1 LRGGDGRSLTTV
13 LRSKSEQLE
22 NALRQLESVEAALEE
37 AVEDGYRLKNK
48 LASATEEVEW
58 TREQSKELRIQ
69 VVKRQQ

>member
-1 LRGGDGRSLTTV
+1 MRGGDGRSLTTV

-69 VVKRQQ
+69 VVKWQQ

>member
-1 LRGGDGRSLTTV
+1 MRGDGRSLTTV

>member
-1 LRGGDGRSLTTV
+1 MRGDGRSLTTV

-37 AVEDGYRLKNK
+37 AVEDGYRLQNK

-69 VVKRQQ
+69 VVKWQQ

>member
-1 LRGGDGRSLTTV
+1 MRGGDGRSLTTV

>member
-1 LRGGDGRSLTTV
+1 MRGDGRSLTTV

-69 VVKRQQ
+69 VVKWQQ

>member
-1 LRGGDGRSLTTV
+1 MRGDGRSLTTV

-37 AVEDGYRLKNK
+37 AVEDGYRLQNK
-48 LASATEEVEW
+48 LASATAEVEW

-69 VVKRQQ
+69 VVKWQQ

>member
-1 LRGGDGRSLTTV
+1 M

-69 VVKRQQ
+69 VVKWQQ

>member
-1 LRGGDGRSLTTV
+1 V

>member
-1 LRGGDGRSLTTV
+1 MRGDGRSLTTV

-69 VVKRQQ
+69 VVRRQQ

>member
-1 LRGGDGRSLTTV
+1 LRGDGRSLTTV

-69 VVKRQQ
+69 VVRRQQ